1 MFLDCSGGPTLPC
14 ESLEVKEDGRRVG
27 QKDATTE
34 KRGTRGG
41 SMREIQPTIAGF
53 EDGRREPAAEEC
65 RWPIEAENG
74 PQLSLQRKGDSS
86 PTATRNEF
94 C

>member
-1 MFLDCSGGPTLPC
+1 MFLDCSGGPTLPH

-27 QKDATTE
+27 QKDTTTE

-41 SMREIQPTIAGF
+41 CMRGIQPTIAGF
-53 EDGRREPAAEEC
+53 EDGGREPAAEEC

-74 PQLSLQRKGDSS
+74 PQLSHQRKGDSS
-86 PTATRNEF
+86 PTATRN
-94 C
+94 